1 VQYAHNEANVDGT
14 SVKET
19 NAKETKPPPASDFK
33 KWASAALAGKKEGAQ
48 LTIRVVHEKESTY
61 LNEHYRHK
69 NGPTNV
75 LSFPAEYAEDIP
87 VSHIGDIVI
96 CSPIVFNEA
105 KTQNK
110 DPKAHWAHLTVHGI
124 LHLLGYDHT
133 NEQDA
138 SEMESCEINI
148 LKQIGFTNP
157 YIQRTSD

>member
-1 VQYAHNEANVDGT
+1 VQYALDEINVDGAN
-14 SVKET
+14 VNKML
-19 NAKETKPPPASDFK
+19 PPPATDFR
-33 KWASAALAGKKEGAQ
+33 KWANAALAGKKEDAQ
-48 LTIRVVHEKESTY
+48 LTIRVVNEKESTY
-61 LNEHYRHK
+61 LNERYRHK

-96 CSPIVFNEA
+96 CSAIVFNEA
-105 KTQNK
+105 KAQNK
-110 DPKAHWAHLTVHGI
+110 APNAHWAHLTVHGT

-138 SEMESCEINI
+138 NKMETCEINI

-157 YIQRTSD
+157 YAQRTPD